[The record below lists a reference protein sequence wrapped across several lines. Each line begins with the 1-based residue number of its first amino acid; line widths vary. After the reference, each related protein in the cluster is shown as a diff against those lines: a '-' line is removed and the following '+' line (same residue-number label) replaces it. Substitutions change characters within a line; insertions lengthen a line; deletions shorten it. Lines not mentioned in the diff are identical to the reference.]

1 MHIYAANKTIC
12 TNNSL
17 DTYPPH
23 PPPKKKKKKKT
34 VSGLENGVDDFL
46 LLWSGVGNIYQPC
59 FVVVILKVT
68 NC

>member
-1 MHIYAANKTIC
+1 MLLIKLFALIIVWILT
-12 TNNSL
+12 
-17 DTYPPH
+17 PPQ
-23 PPPKKKKKKKT
+23 KKKKKT
-34 VSGLENGVDDFL
+34 VSGLENGVNDFR

>member
-1 MHIYAANKTIC
+1 MHIHAANKTIC
-12 TNNSL
+12 TYNSL
-17 DTYPPH
+17 DTYPP
-23 PPPKKKKKKKT
+23 PKKKKKT
-34 VSGLENGVDDFL
+34 VSGLENGVNDFR